1 MWNVGWAKQMA
12 FWDLGWAVRGDERA
26 NIDLWDLSDL
36 KDIRVFKVG

>member
-1 MWNVGWAKQMA
+1 MGYTNGN
-12 FWDLGWAVRGDERA
+12 LGFGMGVRGDERS